1 MTVADYTPH
10 FAVVGGPA
18 PHPAGDGRMG
28 VVLVAS
34 KAIKDVEILE
44 EVLEHPPWSR
54 LFDLPPEY
62 KTQFVI
68 KLDHRVNGFIYHVF
82 WAEDYSGAWEVLFN
96 EWGRDIVPDNQEM
109 LEQDQR
115 KAIG

>member
-1 MTVADYTPH
+1 MTVPDYTPH

-54 LFDLPPEY
+54 FFDVPPEY
-62 KTQFVI
+62 KTTFHI

-82 WAEDYSGAWEVLFN
+82 WAENYSGAWETLFN
-96 EWGRDIVPDNQEM
+96 EWGRDIVPDNQAM

>member
-1 MTVADYTPH
+1 
-10 FAVVGGPA
+10 
-18 PHPAGDGRMG
+18 MG

-44 EVLEHPPWSR
+44 EVINDLPPWHQLYR
-54 LFDLPPEY
+54 LQPPEY
-62 KTQFVI
+62 KTQFII

-82 WAEDYSGAWEVLFN
+82 WAEDYSGAWEALFN
-96 EWGRDIVPDNQEM
+96 EWGRDIIPDNQEM

>member
-1 MTVADYTPH
+1 
-10 FAVVGGPA
+10 
-18 PHPAGDGRMG
+18 MG

-44 EVLEHPPWSR
+44 EVINDLPPWHQLYR
-54 LFDLPPEY
+54 LQPPEY
-62 KTQFVI
+62 KTQFII